1 MSDVFCIVGAGEVSS
16 SELFVP
22 EGAFVIAADGGLTA
36 LENAGIYPDLIMGDF
51 DSLGEIPKGEN
62 VILSSPEK
70 DDTDTMLAVKK
81 SLEMGAKTLLI
92 YGGLGGRFDH
102 SLANLQT
109 LAYIARAGSR
119 GYLIGDGII
128 CTAIMNSGLGF
139 PPEME
144 GMLSVFSL
152 SEISHGVKLKGLKY
166 PLSDHSLYF
175 YEPLGVSNEFIGA
188 KAFVSVDDGVLAL
201 IWSDSSFNAEKYLP
215 F

>member
-1 MSDVFCIVGAGEVSS
+1 MSDVFCIVGASEVSN

-22 EGAFVIAADGGLTA
+22 EGAFVIAADGGFTTLQK
-36 LENAGIYPDLIMGDF
+36 AGISPDLIMGDF
-51 DSLGEIPKGEN
+51 DSLGEAPKGEN
-62 VILSSPEK
+62 VVLSSPEK

-102 SLANLQT
+102 SLGNIQT

-119 GYLIGDGII
+119 GYLIGGGTI
-128 CTAIMNSGLGF
+128 CTAIMNGGLAF
-139 PPEME
+139 PPDMK
-144 GMLSVFSL
+144 GILSVFSL
-152 SEISHGVKLKGLKY
+152 SGVSLGVNLKGLKY

-175 YEPLGVSNEFIGA
+175 YEPLGVSNEFIGT

-201 IWSDSSFNAEKYLP
+201 VWSDSRFDAEKYLP